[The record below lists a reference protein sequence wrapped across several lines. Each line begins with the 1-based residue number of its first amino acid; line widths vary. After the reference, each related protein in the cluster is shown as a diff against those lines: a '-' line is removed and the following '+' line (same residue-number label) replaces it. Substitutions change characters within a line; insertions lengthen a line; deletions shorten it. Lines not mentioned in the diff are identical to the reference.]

1 MDIDRARTFLEIVH
15 SGSFL
20 KAADRLHVTQTTV
33 SARIRTLE
41 DVLGRQ
47 LFIRNRNGA
56 QLTPAGREFERYAQ
70 SFVQIWERARQQLAI
85 PSGRTSVVALGGE
98 LSLWNPVLLDW
109 LVWMKGHKP
118 EIAIHANVGVPDQLL
133 EQLRTGVLDI
143 AVLYAPKLL
152 PGFVVELLVEEQLVL
167 VRTKPRNGAPAGAD
181 DYIYVDW
188 GPLFAAQHDASSNSF
203 GEPGLFVG
211 LGPLGLSY
219 ILRAGGMGYFRRGA
233 AAPHIESGEL
243 EIVDGAPEFTYP
255 AYAVYPEAS
264 EVRDDI
270 QEALR
275 GLKKVVNSSVRE
287 QLRREG

>member
-1 MDIDRARTFLEIVH
+1 MDIDRARTFLEIIH

-20 KAADRLHVTQTTV
+20 RAADRLHVTQTTV

-41 DVLGRQ
+41 EALGRK

-56 QLTPAGREFERYAQ
+56 QLTPAGREFERYALL
-70 SFVQIWERARQQLAI
+70 FVQIWERARHQLAI

-98 LSLWNPVLLDW
+98 LSLWNPLLLDW
-109 LVWMKGHKP
+109 LVWMKEWKS
-118 EIAIHANVGVPDQLL
+118 EIAIHAHVAVPDQLL

-143 AVLYAPKLL
+143 AVLYAPKML
-152 PGFVVELLVEEQLVL
+152 PGFRVELLVEEQLIL
-167 VRTKPRNGAPAGAD
+167 VRTKIMKGEPAGAQ
-181 DYIYVDW
+181 DYVYVDW
-188 GPLFAAQHDASSNSF
+188 GPLFAAQHDASSNAF

-233 AAPHIESGEL
+233 AAPHIASGEL
-243 EIVDGAPEFTYP
+243 EIVEGAPEFTYP
-255 AYAVYPEAS
+255 AYAVYPETGDA
-264 EVRDDI
+264 RDDI

-275 GLKKVVNSSVRE
+275 GLKEVVN
-287 QLRREG
+287 